1 MKTFGA
7 CAMISWLFVAVFLG
21 SASNV
26 HSQDLFSEISQVK
39 KDLSDLR
46 NEVNNLRD
54 LVYGLRKALLESTS
68 AAGHQQIER
77 VQPKEEKAPKQE
89 GALDDQQL
97 TGIICRAVGEFFSE
111 AEAVLRASDSS
122 TAQTGMRSALQKMN
136 AALREHAK
144 THRVSKILNIYEGLA
159 WDTYQAVELRDSV
172 GGNEDFIKALQA
184 HKRKY
189 METCPRE

>member
-7 CAMISWLFVAVFLG
+7 CSMISWLFIFVFFG

-26 HSQDLFSEISQVK
+26 LSQDLFSEISQLK

-46 NEVNNLRD
+46 NEVYDLRD
-54 LVYGLRKALLESTS
+54 LVYGFRKALLDSTH
-68 AAGHQQIER
+68 APGHQKAER
-77 VQPKEEKAPKQE
+77 EQPKEEKAARQDD
-89 GALDDQQL
+89 ALDDQQL
-97 TGIICRAVGEFFSE
+97 TKIICRAVGEFFSQ

-122 TAQTGMRSALQKMN
+122 TAQTGMRNALQKMN
-136 AALREHAK
+136 AALRDHAK
-144 THRVSKILNIYEGLA
+144 THRVSKILNIYEGVA
-159 WDTYQAVELRDSV
+159 WDTYQAVELRHSV
-172 GGNEDFIKALQA
+172 AGNEDFIKALQA